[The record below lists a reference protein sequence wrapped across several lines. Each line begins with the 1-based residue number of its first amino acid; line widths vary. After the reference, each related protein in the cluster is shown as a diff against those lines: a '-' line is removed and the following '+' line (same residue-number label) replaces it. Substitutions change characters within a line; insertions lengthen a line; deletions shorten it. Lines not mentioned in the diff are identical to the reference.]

1 MREAAPRARSAPLRP
16 RSGRVAPLDRA
27 APLCLQVRDWSDL
40 SRVKASAIADAVMS
54 TPPLPLD
61 SWLARFRHAKG
72 FERLDALLAAAP
84 AAK

>member
-1 MREAAPRARSAPLRP
+1 M
-16 RSGRVAPLDRA
+16 
-27 APLCLQVRDWSDL
+27 RDWSDL